1 MSISKN
7 NCLYEHATLVGAVQ
21 DATLKNYHKV
31 SASHV
36 SKSRKEDLGYDK
48 FSSNMKYLVQ
58 VYPSYSKI
66 SVNNLTKKAIQLK
79 SKVEKTPQKN
89 LLKIPEI
96 LAKAIIAYRKL
107 YTVGA
112 TTEDMTSLLEKEDFH
127 KFLAQDLSE
136 YMKREK
142 PPKKTSSKTTS
153 KTTPKNKS
161 QTKRGRKPKKE
172 ETVQSTEASKAQVA
186 KEEVSAKKTISKTR
200 RGRKPKSQ
208 TNTPAVVRL
217 YEVTLRDGSTSYISG
232 KSMLLALGVESVKNW
247 DVLNIKEMG
256 TLYS

>member
-58 VYPSYSKI
+58 AYPSYSKI
-66 SVNNLTKKAIQLK
+66 SVNNLAKKAIQLK

-89 LLKIPEI
+89 LLKIPD
-96 LAKAIIAYRKL
+96 LLVKAVITYRKL

-112 TTEDMTSLLEKEDFH
+112 TTEDMASLLTKEDFH
-127 KFLAQDLSE
+127 PFLAQDLSE

-142 PPKKTSSKTTS
+142 PPKKATS
-153 KTTPKNKS
+153 KKKT
-161 QTKRGRKPKKE
+161 QTKRGRKPTKA
-172 ETVQSTEASKAQVA
+172 QSAEASKTQVA
-186 KEEVSAKKTISKTR
+186 KKEVSTKTTSNAR
-200 RGRKPKSQ
+200 RGRKPQSQTKSQ
-208 TNTPAVVRL
+208 VVVRL
-217 YEVTLRDGSTSYISG
+217 YEVTLRDGTTNYISG
-232 KSMLLALGVESVKNW
+232 ESMLVALGFDSVRDW
-247 DVLNIKEMG
+247 DILNIKEMG

>member
-21 DATLKNYHKV
+21 DATLKNHHRV

-161 QTKRGRKPKKE
+161 QTKRGRKPKKAK
-172 ETVQSTEASKAQVA
+172 TVQSIETQVA
-186 KEEVSAKKTISKTR
+186 KEEVSATKTR

-208 TNTPAVVRL
+208 KKPQAVVRL
-217 YEVTLRDGSTSYISG
+217 YEVTLRDGSTNYISG
-232 KSMLLALGVESVKNW
+232 ESMLLALGVDSVKDW

-256 TLYS
+256 TLYC

>member
-1 MSISKN
+1 MSISQN

-21 DATLKNYHKV
+21 DATLKNYHRV

-58 VYPSYSKI
+58 AYPSYSKI

-89 LLKIPEI
+89 LLKIPDI
-96 LAKAIIAYRKL
+96 LAKAIITYRKL

-142 PPKKTSSKTTS
+142 PPKKTTS
-153 KTTPKNKS
+153 KNKS
-161 QTKRGRKPKKE
+161 QTKRGRKTKKATTE
-172 ETVQSTEASKAQVA
+172 QSIEVSKTQVS
-186 KEEVSAKKTISKTR
+186 KKEVSAKKTTSKTR

-208 TNTPAVVRL
+208 TKPQAVVRL
-217 YEVTLRDGSTSYISG
+217 YEVTLRDGLTKYISG
-232 KSMLLALGVESVKNW
+232 ESMLLALGVDSVKDW

>member
-58 VYPSYSKI
+58 AYPSYSKI
-66 SVNNLTKKAIQLK
+66 SVNNLAKKAIQLK

-89 LLKIPEI
+89 LLKIPD
-96 LAKAIIAYRKL
+96 LLVKAVITYRKL

-112 TTEDMTSLLEKEDFH
+112 TTEDMASLLTKEDFH
-127 KFLAQDLSE
+127 PFLAQDLSE

-142 PPKKTSSKTTS
+142 PPKKATS
-153 KTTPKNKS
+153 KKKT
-161 QTKRGRKPKKE
+161 QTKRGRKPKKA
-172 ETVQSTEASKAQVA
+172 TKAQSAEASKTQVA
-186 KEEVSAKKTISKTR
+186 KKEVSTKTTSNAR

-208 TNTPAVVRL
+208 TKSQVVVRL
-217 YEVTLRDGSTSYISG
+217 YEVTLRDGTTNYISG
-232 KSMLLALGVESVKNW
+232 ESMLVALGVDSVRDW